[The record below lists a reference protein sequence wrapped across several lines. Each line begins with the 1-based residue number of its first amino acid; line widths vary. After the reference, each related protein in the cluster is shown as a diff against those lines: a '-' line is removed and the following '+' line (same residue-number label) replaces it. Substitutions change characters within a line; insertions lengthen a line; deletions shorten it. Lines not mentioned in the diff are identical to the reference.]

1 MPIVCLAVVGPLNNP
16 AFLQCFPPATQPAAA
31 AGSHPSATTSSVAS
45 DSTDRELR
53 LHFIVHCALD
63 AVEDKV
69 RGMPPGLHIP
79 PARPPPLHGCSHAF
93 KLSKTMCAAGPP
105 LPSTLPSMA
114 ELEHALQHTLL
125 PPPPHPPPPHTSP
138 HHPRQVSPPSST
150 LTLVPSLIPVQ
161 VLQKRAPLDA
171 YLGLMYP
178 TEEFRV
184 YG

>member
-16 AFLQCFPPATQPAAA
+16 AFIQCFPPATAAAA
-31 AGSHPSATTSSVAS
+31 AGTHPPPTTSTATA

-69 RGMPPGLHIP
+69 RGMPP
-79 PARPPPLHGCSHAF
+79 A
-93 KLSKTMCAAGPP
+93 LSSPCMTA
-105 LPSTLPSMA
+105 LDHTL
-114 ELEHALQHTLL
+114 HTLL
-125 PPPPHPPPPHTSP
+125 PPYTQAPVIP
-138 HHPRQVSPPSST
+138 PRQVSPSST
-150 LTLVPSLIPVQ
+150 LPPVRCSAPLRTPPLAPPIRRQ

-171 YLGLMYP
+171 YLGLLYP